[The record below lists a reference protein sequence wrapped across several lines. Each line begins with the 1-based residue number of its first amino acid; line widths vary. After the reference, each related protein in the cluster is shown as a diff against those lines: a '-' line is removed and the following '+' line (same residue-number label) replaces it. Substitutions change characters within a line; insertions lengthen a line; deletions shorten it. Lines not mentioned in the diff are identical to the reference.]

1 MHQRRIVA
9 ATGGSGIN
17 TAVLRTDVAEKL
29 ARNGQRL
36 TDSRRLIVDTLANS
50 GRPLTI
56 PELLEES
63 DGLAQSS
70 AYRNLAVLESA
81 GVVSRLVSTDEW
93 VRYELAEDI
102 TGHHHHVMCVGCG
115 AVRDVVVPDL
125 LEQDL
130 DRALTRIAAAQG
142 YELRHHRL
150 DLIGLCAGC
159 R

>member
-1 MHQRRIVA
+1 MA
-9 ATGGSGIN
+9 G
-17 TAVLRTDVAEKL
+17 LRTEVAERL

-36 TDSRRLIVDTLANS
+36 TDSRRMIVDTLASS

-56 PELLEES
+56 PELLQES

-70 AYRNLAVLESA
+70 AYRNLTVLETA

-102 TGHHHHVMCVGCG
+102 TGHHHHVMCVECG
-115 AVRDVVVPDL
+115 AVRDVVVPDP

-150 DLIGLCAGC
+150 DLIGLCASC

>member
-1 MHQRRIVA
+1 MHQRRPVA
-9 ATGGSGIN
+9 TTTGSSIN

-29 ARNGQRL
+29 ARKGQRL
-36 TDSRRLIVDTLANS
+36 TDSRRLIVDTLAGS

-115 AVRDVVVPDL
+115 AVRDVVVPDP